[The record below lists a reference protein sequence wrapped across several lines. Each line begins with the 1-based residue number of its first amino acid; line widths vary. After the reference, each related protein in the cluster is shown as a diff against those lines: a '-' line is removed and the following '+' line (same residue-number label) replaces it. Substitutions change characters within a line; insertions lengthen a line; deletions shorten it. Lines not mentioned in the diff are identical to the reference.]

1 MFDVGEIVEQ
11 KYIVVQLYYIEKY
24 IEESSCFMQLFQQ
37 SNLLHYFLMF
47 AIWPKHREYVWAS
60 DGGKAILADQ

>member
-1 MFDVGEIVEQ
+1 MFACFIVFKGSSQTMFDVGEIVEQ

-47 AIWPKHREYVWAS
+47 AI
-60 DGGKAILADQ
+60 